1 MKTYKSI
8 KHAFNLPYNED
19 NILFCFLCVFFL
31 QFKNVVHSF
40 LKIGSFELNIRFFAS
55 VIHHVS
61 GINQQY
67 RPAEASLFLGPSPNV
82 FLDSVRDYRC
92 NNITL

>member
-1 MKTYKSI
+1 MI
-8 KHAFNLPYNED
+8 F
-19 NILFCFLCVFFL
+19 FFL
-31 QFKNVVHSF
+31 QFKNVIHSF

-55 VIHHVS
+55 VFHHVS

-67 RPAEASLFLGPSPNV
+67 RLAEASLFPGPSPNV
-82 FLDSVRDYRC
+82 LLDSVRDYRC